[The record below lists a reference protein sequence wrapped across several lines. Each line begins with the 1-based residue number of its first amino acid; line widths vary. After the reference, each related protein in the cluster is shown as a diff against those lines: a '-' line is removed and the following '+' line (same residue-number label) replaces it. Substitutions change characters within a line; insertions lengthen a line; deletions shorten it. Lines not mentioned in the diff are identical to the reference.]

1 MRSRRLRAAAGTL
14 AAAALAA
21 GGLVGMPTGA
31 AGQTTNPF
39 ERGPAPT
46 AASVTAQRGPFAF
59 TQQAVTGSVALGFN
73 RGTIYY
79 PTATNQG
86 TFGAVAVSP
95 GFVSGEFLIAWLGP
109 FLASNGF
116 VVMTLETFSGFDFPS
131 SRADQLQAALNYL
144 TQQSSVR
151 TRIDPNRTGVIGHSM
166 GGGGTIEAARDNPAL
181 DAAVALQPWDIFQS
195 FATVQVPTAIIGAQN
210 DIIAGVT
217 GHSEPFYQQI
227 PAAAEKS
234 YVEVAGA
241 DHFLGNSFN
250 ATQARQILSWFKR
263 YIDDDTRYS
272 QFLCPPPSGP
282 TIVEY
287 RNTCPT

>member
-1 MRSRRLRAAAGTL
+1 MRSRRFTSVGGAV
-14 AAAALAA
+14 AAAALTMGSLVVAPTAA
-21 GGLVGMPTGA
+21 G
-31 AGQTTNPF
+31 GQTTNPF

-46 AASVTAQRGPFAF
+46 AASVTAQRGPFAIS
-59 TQQAVTGSVALGFN
+59 QQTVTGSTALGFN

-79 PTATNQG
+79 PTATDLG
-86 TFGAVAVSP
+86 TFGAIAVSP
-95 GFVSGEFLIAWLGP
+95 GFVSPEAWIAWLGP

-116 VVMTLETFSGFDFPS
+116 VVVTLETFSGFDFPN
-131 SRADQLQAALNYL
+131 SRADQLQAALDYL
-144 TQQSSVR
+144 VRQSPVR
-151 TRIDPNRTGVIGHSM
+151 SRIDPSRTGVIGHSM
-166 GGGGTIEAARDNPAL
+166 GGGGTLEAARDNPDL
-181 DAAVALQPWDIFQS
+181 DAAVALQPWDIFVN
-195 FATVQVPTAIIGAQN
+195 FGTVRVPTAIVGAQN

-217 GHSEPFYQQI
+217 GHSEPFYEQI
-227 PAAAEKS
+227 PAASEKS

-250 ATQARQILSWFKR
+250 ATQARQVLSWFKR
-263 YIDDDTRYS
+263 YVDDDTRYS

>member
-1 MRSRRLRAAAGTL
+1 MRSRRFTSVGGAI
-14 AAAALAA
+14 AAAALAMGSLVVAPTAA
-21 GGLVGMPTGA
+21 G
-31 AGQTTNPF
+31 GQTTNPF

-46 AASVTAQRGPFAF
+46 AASVTSQRGPFTI
-59 TQQAVTGSVALGFN
+59 TQQAVTGSSALGFN

-79 PTATNQG
+79 PTDTSHG

-95 GFVSGEFLIAWLGP
+95 GFISPESFIAWLGP

-116 VVMTLETFSGFDFPS
+116 VVMTHETFTIFDFPNQ
-131 SRADQLQAALNYL
+131 RADQLQAALDYL
-144 TQQSSVR
+144 VQQSPVR
-151 TRIDPNRTGVIGHSM
+151 GRIDPNRTGVIGHSM
-166 GGGGTIEAARDNPAL
+166 GGGGTLEAARDNPNL
-181 DAAVALQPWDIFQS
+181 DAAVALQPWDIFVN
-195 FATVQVPTAIIGAQN
+195 FGTVRVPTAIIGAQN
-210 DIIAGVT
+210 DFIAGVT
-217 GHSEPFYQQI
+217 GHAEPFYEQI
-227 PAAAEKS
+227 PAASEKS

-250 ATQARQILSWFKR
+250 ATQARQVLSWFKR

>member
-1 MRSRRLRAAAGTL
+1 MRSRRLRSAACTL
-14 AAAALAA
+14 AAVALAVGGLVSTPTAA
-21 GGLVGMPTGA
+21 GGQA
-31 AGQTTNPF
+31 ANPF
-39 ERGPAPT
+39 ERGPAPS

-59 TQQAVTGSVALGFN
+59 TQQAVTGSQALGFN

-86 TFGAVAVSP
+86 TFGAIAVSP
-95 GFVSGEFLIAWLGP
+95 GFFSPEVLVSWLGP

-116 VVMTLETFSGFDFPS
+116 VVMTLETFTIFDFPS
-131 SRADQLQAALNYL
+131 QRADQLQAALDYL
-144 TQQSSVR
+144 VQQSPVR
-151 TRIDPNRTGVIGHSM
+151 SRIDPNRTGVIGHSM
-166 GGGGTIEAARDNPAL
+166 GGGGTLEAARDNPAI
-181 DAAVALQPWDIFQS
+181 DAAVALQPWNIFQS
-195 FATVQVPTAIIGAQN
+195 FANVRVPTAIIGAQN
-210 DIIAGVT
+210 DAIAGVT
-217 GHSEPFYQQI
+217 GHSEPFYEQI
-227 PAAAEKS
+227 PAASEKS
-234 YVEVAGA
+234 YVEVTGA

-250 ATQARQILSWFKR
+250 ATQGRQVLSWFKR